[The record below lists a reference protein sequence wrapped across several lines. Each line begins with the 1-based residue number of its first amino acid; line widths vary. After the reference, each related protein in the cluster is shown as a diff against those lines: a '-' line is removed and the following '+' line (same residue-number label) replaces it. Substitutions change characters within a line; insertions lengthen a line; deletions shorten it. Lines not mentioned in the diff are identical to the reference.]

1 MCFFIK
7 QQNILFL
14 IDVFCIICY
23 NNKWGFIME
32 GDMKKSVILIL
43 AIVLS
48 VFLFSSSEAYAFKFS
63 SKIKDTLVHG
73 SEKSSPLGST
83 LKKKTTNEVNQ
94 TVTNEANKTAN

>member
-1 MCFFIK
+1 
-7 QQNILFL
+7 
-14 IDVFCIICY
+14 
-23 NNKWGFIME
+23 
-32 GDMKKSVILIL
+32 MKKSVILIL

-83 LKKKTTNEVNQ
+83 LKKKKKTTNEVNQ
-94 TVTNEANKTAN
+94 SVTNEANKTAK